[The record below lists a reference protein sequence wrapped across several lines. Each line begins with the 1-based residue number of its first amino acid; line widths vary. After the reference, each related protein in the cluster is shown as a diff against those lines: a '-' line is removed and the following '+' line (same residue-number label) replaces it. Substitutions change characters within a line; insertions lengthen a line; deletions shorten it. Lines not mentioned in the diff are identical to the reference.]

1 MSVEHLDVL
10 IVGAGLSGIGAA
22 YHLMKHCP
30 GKTFALLEGREAMGG
45 TWDLFRY
52 PGIRSDSDMYTLG
65 YNFKPWTDA
74 KAIADGP
81 SIRHYIEET
90 AQENGIDR
98 KIRYRHRVLKA
109 DWNSDSAR
117 WLLTVQRG
125 DEPEL
130 VRMSAQFLLMCTGY
144 YRYEAGYTPE
154 FKGRDSFRGQIIHPQ
169 LWPEGFD
176 YADKRVVVIGS
187 GATAVTLVPS
197 LAGEAAHV
205 TMLQRSPSYV
215 LSLPDADALADV
227 LRKLLP
233 EKLAH
238 KLVRAKNVLL
248 SMFLYRLCRHRPNL
262 AKRLIRGGM
271 RRYLGE
277 GFPLDP
283 HFAPSY
289 QPWDQ
294 RLCLVPN
301 GDLFR
306 ALRKGSASIVTDR
319 IEGFSEHG
327 VRLASGQEL
336 AADIL
341 VAATGLE
348 LVPCGGIR
356 FEVDGRPVAVGDT
369 YSYKGLM
376 MSGLPNAAVCVGYT
390 HLSWTLRAD
399 LASLYVCRLLRYM
412 ARKGYSHCVAQAD
425 DPRMPAAPL
434 LDLQSGYILRAAPL
448 FPKQGPGAPWRQK
461 QSYLGDLLD
470 MRFGRLAQRNLK
482 FHRATPA
489 GEALQPGT

>member
-109 DWNSDSAR
+109 DWNSDSTR

-125 DEPEL
+125 DEPEP

-197 LAGEAAHV
+197 LTDKARHV

-238 KLVRAKNVLL
+238 RLVRAKNVLL

-262 AKRLIRGGM
+262 AKRLIRSGM

>member
-1 MSVEHLDVL
+1 MSVEHFDVL
-10 IVGAGLSGIGAA
+10 VVGAGLSGIGAG
-22 YHLMKHCP
+22 YHLKTRCP
-30 GKTFALLEGREAMGG
+30 ERSLAILEARESIGG

-52 PGIRSDSDMYTLG
+52 PGVRSDSDMFTLG
-65 YNFKPWTDA
+65 YAFRPWKA
-74 KAIADGP
+74 GKAIADGA
-81 SIRHYIEET
+81 SILEYIRDT
-90 AQENGIDR
+90 AREFGIDR
-98 KIRYRHRVLKA
+98 HIRFGHRIV
-109 DWNSDSAR
+109 SAA
-117 WLLTVQRG
+117 WSSQHALWQLQVEVGGQLRG
-125 DEPEL
+125 FTCN
-130 VRMSAQFLLMCTGY
+130 FLYLCSGY
-144 YRYEAGYTPE
+144 YRYDAGHLPAFPGIE
-154 FKGRDSFRGQIIHPQ
+154 RFKGRLVHPQ
-169 LWPEGFD
+169 QWPQDLD
-176 YADKRVVVIGS
+176 YQGKRIVVVGS

-215 LSLPDADALADV
+215 LSLPDTDALADG

-238 KLVRAKNVLL
+238 RLVRAKNVLL

-262 AKRLIRGGM
+262 AKRLIRSGM